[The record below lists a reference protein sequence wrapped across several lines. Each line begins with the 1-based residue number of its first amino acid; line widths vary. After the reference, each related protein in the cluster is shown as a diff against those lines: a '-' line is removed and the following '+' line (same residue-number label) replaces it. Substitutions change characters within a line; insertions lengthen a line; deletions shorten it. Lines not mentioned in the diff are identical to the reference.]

1 MKNLSIQARLT
12 AWYFLSLSVIVGL
25 FAGGSWY
32 AMRAS
37 MYRAID
43 RDLGYRL
50 RTIVPFVE
58 SRGLSTH
65 QQFERE
71 FIASEDSPVIGVFV
85 QITDGHGEILFQS
98 DVLRRHRVQALP
110 TAAGGLP
117 TIGSITERGWPVRF
131 ISQRVTVAGTDL
143 TVHVVEPLRD
153 LLGALR
159 EYQLYLMGLIPIAL
173 LLTTTAGYWMSRR
186 ALAPVEQ
193 IRQEA
198 EAVDPGD
205 LGARLRVPQ
214 TDDEVMRLAQTLN
227 AMLGRIESGFRSIE
241 RFTADASHELRAP
254 LALITTAAEVSL
266 RRERTAEEQ
275 KEVLRKVVNEARHM
289 SKLVENLLDLARG
302 DARQRHT
309 EMLPV
314 DVAAMLRDLGEEMKP
329 AAKVKGLELTMEIP
343 EGAANVMGEGT
354 QLRRLFLILLD
365 NAIKYTERG
374 AVRMALGCE
383 GEDVVVWVADTGIG
397 IEEAAAAHVFERFWR
412 ADKVRSRSEGGTGLG
427 LAMAQQIVERHA
439 GRIAVQSEPGKGS
452 VFTVRLRRSGASE
465 EI

>member
-1 MKNLSIQARLT
+1 
-12 AWYFLSLSVIVGL
+12 
-25 FAGGSWY
+25 
-32 AMRAS
+32 
-37 MYRAID
+37 
-43 RDLGYRL
+43 
-50 RTIVPFVE
+50 
-58 SRGLSTH
+58 
-65 QQFERE
+65 
-71 FIASEDSPVIGVFV
+71 
-85 QITDGHGEILFQS
+85 
-98 DVLRRHRVQALP
+98 
-110 TAAGGLP
+110 
-117 TIGSITERGWPVRF
+117 
-131 ISQRVTVAGTDL
+131 
-143 TVHVVEPLRD
+143 
-153 LLGALR
+153 
-159 EYQLYLMGLIPIAL
+159 
-173 LLTTTAGYWMSRR
+173 
-186 ALAPVEQ
+186 
-193 IRQEA
+193 
-198 EAVDPGD
+198 
-205 LGARLRVPQ
+205 
-214 TDDEVMRLAQTLN
+214 
-227 AMLGRIESGFRSIE
+227 
-241 RFTADASHELRAP
+241 

-397 IEEAAAAHVFERFWR
+397 IEETAAAHVFERFWR

>member
-1 MKNLSIQARLT
+1 
-12 AWYFLSLSVIVGL
+12 
-25 FAGGSWY
+25 
-32 AMRAS
+32 
-37 MYRAID
+37 
-43 RDLGYRL
+43 
-50 RTIVPFVE
+50 
-58 SRGLSTH
+58 
-65 QQFERE
+65 
-71 FIASEDSPVIGVFV
+71 
-85 QITDGHGEILFQS
+85 
-98 DVLRRHRVQALP
+98 
-110 TAAGGLP
+110 
-117 TIGSITERGWPVRF
+117 
-131 ISQRVTVAGTDL
+131 
-143 TVHVVEPLRD
+143 VEPLRD